1 MANNTNNIPV
11 SGWLE
16 AAKKELGENADPAVL
31 VSKAIT
37 ENRTDVL
44 SSLLAGGLDIN
55 TKIRAEIGN
64 GTPVHLAAFYGNLE
78 AVKLLL
84 DNGADINA
92 KNSYRMD
99 ETPVFWAFEKDQ
111 VEIIKSL
118 AALGAD
124 VNAKDSLGFS
134 LIHQAVMLG
143 KIESIKT
150 LQELGIDVNTRNKDG
165 DTPMFFSAM
174 TKGDQV
180 EIIKCLAALGA
191 DVNAKSYDGKTPIFA
206 AVAAPVEQIARMECL
221 KELGADLNETDDEGK
236 TAVDLAVRYDRPE
249 AAAWL
254 RANGGQSMAGKFKEI
269 IPQAE
274 LNQWIPDLNA
284 MLNDVSATLNDMP
297 NDDDSEKPVEKT
309 GASETHSVPHIT
321 EAEAAILC
329 EAIKFS
335 K

>member
-1 MANNTNNIPV
+1 MTNNSNDLPA

-16 AAKKELGENADPAVL
+16 AAKKELGENADTAVL
-31 VSKAIT
+31 AGKAIA
-37 ENRTDVL
+37 EGRTDVL
-44 SSLLAGGLDIN
+44 SLLLSGGLDIN
-55 TKIRAEIGN
+55 TKIMTEIGY
-64 GTPVHLAAFYGNLE
+64 GTPVHLAAFHGNLE

-180 EIIKCLAALGA
+180 EILKCLAALGA
-191 DVNAKSYDGKTPIFA
+191 DVNAKAT
-206 AVAAPVEQIARMECL
+206 
-221 KELGADLNETDDEGK
+221 
-236 TAVDLAVRYDRPE
+236 TAKRPFLRRWLPLA
-249 AAAWL
+249 
-254 RANGGQSMAGKFKEI
+254 NK
-269 IPQAE
+269 
-274 LNQWIPDLNA
+274 
-284 MLNDVSATLNDMP
+284 
-297 NDDDSEKPVEKT
+297 
-309 GASETHSVPHIT
+309 
-321 EAEAAILC
+321 
-329 EAIKFS
+329 
-335 K
+335 